1 MLAYDGRYFVGHNF
15 RVTEKFVKFANLFF
29 PLKNNQL
36 YTVSL
41 STHAEGTVRLTSN
54 DSTSASRTDG
64 RLEIYAG
71 GQWGTVCDD
80 SFGQREA
87 NVACN
92 QLGFSS
98 ATSFDDVNLSYVYVH
113 AMSRNDIVIV

>member
-1 MLAYDGRYFVGHNF
+1 M
-15 RVTEKFVKFANLFF
+15 
-29 PLKNNQL
+29 
-36 YTVSL
+36 
-41 STHAEGTVRLTSN
+41 RLTS
-54 DSTSASRTDG
+54 SSGYGSASAGVTDG

-98 ATSFDDVNLSYVYVH
+98 AISFDHMHSMYVRSHTLHCMHYVLK
-113 AMSRNDIVIV
+113 M

>member
-1 MLAYDGRYFVGHNF
+1 M
-15 RVTEKFVKFANLFF
+15 
-29 PLKNNQL
+29 
-36 YTVSL
+36 
-41 STHAEGTVRLTSN
+41 RLTSGGGYS
-54 DSTSASRTDG
+54 STSASTTDG

-92 QLGFSS
+92 QLGFAS
-98 ATSFDDVNLSYVYVH
+98 ATSFDDVVSTYVCSHTLHCMHYVLIYENVNLKKK
-113 AMSRNDIVIV
+113 SRYSKSIINWRFLSV